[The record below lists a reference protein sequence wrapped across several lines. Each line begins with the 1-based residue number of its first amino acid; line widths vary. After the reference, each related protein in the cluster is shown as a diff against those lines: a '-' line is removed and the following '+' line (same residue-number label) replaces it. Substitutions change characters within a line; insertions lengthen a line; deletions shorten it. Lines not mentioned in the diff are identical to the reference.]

1 MRGSKNPRDLLRNV
15 ARIYHLLG
23 QIENDL
29 MGCTACNPVILQSDL
44 FTSFLGVYLAVLV
57 LLHSIGVAEVIFE
70 GRRLY
75 GWLADCQIS
84 TLHA

>member
-1 MRGSKNPRDLLRNV
+1 MSPE
-15 ARIYHLLG
+15 IYHLLSK
-23 QIENDL
+23 IESDL
-29 MGCTACNPVILQSDL
+29 LSCTACNPVILWSDL
-44 FTSFLGVYLAVLV
+44 FTPFLGVSLAVLV
-57 LLHSIGVAEVIFE
+57 LLYSIDVAKVTFE